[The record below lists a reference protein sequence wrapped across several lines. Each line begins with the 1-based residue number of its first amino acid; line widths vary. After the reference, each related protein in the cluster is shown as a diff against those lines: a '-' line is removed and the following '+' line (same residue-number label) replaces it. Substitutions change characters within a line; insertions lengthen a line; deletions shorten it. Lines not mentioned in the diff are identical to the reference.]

1 MYKLVLLGLLAAF
14 QLGTADP
21 RIGSWVLTSA
31 QSTLDPPNKLTITA
45 LHDAV
50 HVVSSGETHL
60 DFTAKLDG
68 HESSV
73 QGNPAFNQIELRRIG
88 KTQVEVKEDK
98 GWGRSGD
105 DS

>member
-1 MYKLVLLGLLAAF
+1 MLKLVLLGLLAAF

-88 KTQVEVKEDK
+88 KTSSRSQREK